1 MSRDL
6 SKMKYY
12 NSILDTIG
20 NTPLIKLNKINKGLK
35 PHIFVKVET
44 FNPGGSI
51 KDRIG
56 VEIIEDAERTGRI
69 KPGGTIVESTSGNTG
84 MGLAIAA
91 AVKGYKTVFTMPDKM
106 SAEKISNL
114 RAFGAEVIVTP
125 TAVPHESPESYTE
138 VAKQRVRET
147 TNSILADQYEN
158 PKNPEAHYK
167 TTGPE
172 IWEQTGGQI
181 DYFICGLGTG
191 GTITGAAKYLKE
203 KNPNI
208 KIIGVDIK
216 GSILQEYFYK
226 KKYDP
231 VFKTYKVEGIGQ
243 DYIPKTLD
251 FSYVD
256 EVVIADDRES
266 FLAARKLTREEGIF
280 TGGSSGTALHAGL
293 EFCKKLK
300 EDDIVVIIL
309 PDSGSRYVSKMYND
323 VWMRE
328 NGFLKPERITL
339 RYILESKHSEIPPL
353 VSVQKSTTIR
363 QAIELIKQ
371 HNISQLPVI
380 ENGKS
385 IGIVTESN
393 LLTSVVNDTSTF
405 DKSVSTA
412 MESPLPEIHM
422 NEEVQNAVKLFMQ
435 KLSAVIITDHEK
447 PIGIITRFDVLEYM
461 SH

>member
-1 MSRDL
+1 MSKDL
-6 SKMKYY
+6 SKIKYF
-12 NSILDTIG
+12 NSILETIG
-20 NTPLIKLNKINKGLK
+20 NTPLIKLNRVNKGLK

-56 VEIIEDAERTGRI
+56 IEIIEDAERTGRI

-106 SAEKISNL
+106 SSEKISNL
-114 RAFGAEVIVTP
+114 RAFGSEVIVTP
-125 TAVPHESPESYTE
+125 TAVAHDSPESYTE

-172 IWEQTGGQI
+172 IWEQTAGQI

-191 GTITGAAKYLKE
+191 GTITGAAKFLKE

-208 KIIGVDIK
+208 KVIGVDIK

-251 FSYVD
+251 FNYVD
-256 EVVIADDRES
+256 EVLIADDRES
-266 FLAARKLTREEGIF
+266 FLAARKLTREEGIC

-293 EFCKKLK
+293 EFCKTLG
-300 EDDIVVIIL
+300 EDDVVVIIL

-339 RYILESKHSEIPPL
+339 RYILESKHSEIPAL

-363 QAIELIKQ
+363 QAIELIKE
-371 HNISQLPVI
+371 HNISQLPVV

-393 LLTSVVNDTSTF
+393 LLTSVVNDPATF
-405 DKSVSTA
+405 DKSVTAA
-412 MESPLPEIHM
+412 MENPLPEIHM
-422 NEEVQNAVKLFMQ
+422 NEEVQIAVKLFMQ
-435 KLSAVIITDHEK
+435 KVSAVIITDHEK

>member
-1 MSRDL
+1 MPKDL
-6 SKMKYY
+6 SKIKYY
-12 NSILDTIG
+12 NNILETIG
-20 NTPLIKLNKINKGLK
+20 NTPLIKLNKVNKGLK
-35 PHIFVKVET
+35 PHIFVKVEF
-44 FNPGGSI
+44 FNPGGSV

-56 VEIIEDAERTGRI
+56 VEIIEDAEKSGRL

-114 RAFGAEVIVTP
+114 RAFGSEVIVTP

-147 TNSILADQYEN
+147 PNAILADQYEN

-172 IWEQTGGQI
+172 LWEQTGGQI

-191 GTITGAAKYLKE
+191 GTITGTAKYLKE

-208 KIIGVDIK
+208 QVIGVDIK

-243 DYIPKTLD
+243 DYPPKTLD

-256 EVVIADDRES
+256 EVLIADDRES
-266 FLAARKLTREEGIF
+266 FLAARRMTREEGIF
-280 TGGSSGTALHAGL
+280 AGGSCGTAIHAGL
-293 EFCKKLK
+293 EFCKNLP
-300 EDDIVVIIL
+300 EDTVVVILL
-309 PDSGSRYVSKMYND
+309 PDSGSRYVSKIYND
-323 VWMRE
+323 LWMRE
-328 NGFLKPERITL
+328 NGYIKPERITL
-339 RYILESKHSEIPPL
+339 KFILESKDSELKQLI
-353 VSVQKSTTIR
+353 SVEKSSTIR
-363 QAIELIKQ
+363 QAIELIKK
-371 HNISQLPVI
+371 HNISQLPVV

-385 IGIVTESN
+385 VGLVSESN
-393 LLTSVVNDTSTF
+393 LLSSVVENAANF
-405 DKSVSTA
+405 DKSVATA
-412 MESPLPEIHM
+412 MDQPLPEIHM
-422 NEEVQNAVKLFMQ
+422 NEEVSSAIKYFMQ
-435 KLSAVIITDHEK
+435 KIPAVIITDNNR
-447 PIGIITRFDVLEYM
+447 PIGIVTRFDVLEYM

>member
-1 MSRDL
+1 MSKDL
-6 SKMKYY
+6 TKIKYY
-12 NSILDTIG
+12 NNILETIG
-20 NTPLIKLNKINKGLK
+20 NTPLIKLNKVNKGLK
-35 PHIFVKVET
+35 PHIFVKVES
-44 FNPGGSI
+44 FNPGGSV

-56 VEIIEDAERTGRI
+56 IEIIEDAERTGKI

-106 SAEKISNL
+106 SNEKISSL
-114 RAFGAEVIVTP
+114 RAFGSEVIVTP

-147 TNSILADQYEN
+147 PNSILADQYEN

-172 IWEQTGGQI
+172 LWEQTGGQI

-203 KNPNI
+203 KNPDI

-243 DYIPKTLD
+243 DYVPKTLD
-251 FSYVD
+251 FNYID
-256 EVVIADDRES
+256 EVLIADDRES
-266 FLAARKLTREEGIF
+266 FLAARKMTREEGIF
-280 TGGSSGTALHAGL
+280 IGGSGGTAVHAGL
-293 EFCKKLK
+293 EYCKKLK
-300 EDDIVVIIL
+300 EDDIVVILL
-309 PDSGSRYVSKMYND
+309 PDNGSKYVSKIFND

-328 NGFLKPERITL
+328 NGFLTPERITL
-339 RYILESKHSEIPPL
+339 RYILESKHR
-353 VSVQKSTTIR
+353 T
-363 QAIELIKQ
+363 
-371 HNISQLPVI
+371 
-380 ENGKS
+380 
-385 IGIVTESN
+385 
-393 LLTSVVNDTSTF
+393 
-405 DKSVSTA
+405 
-412 MESPLPEIHM
+412 
-422 NEEVQNAVKLFMQ
+422 
-435 KLSAVIITDHEK
+435 
-447 PIGIITRFDVLEYM
+447 
-461 SH
+461 